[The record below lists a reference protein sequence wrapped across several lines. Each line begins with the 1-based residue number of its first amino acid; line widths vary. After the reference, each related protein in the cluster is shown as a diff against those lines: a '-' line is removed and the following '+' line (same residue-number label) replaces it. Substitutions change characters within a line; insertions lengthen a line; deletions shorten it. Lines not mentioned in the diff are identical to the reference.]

1 MTVKDFMEKIEEIC
15 EWQTG
20 CEFCPFNQ
28 ISSDSE
34 CFSAAIPQALT
45 IIEKW
50 EKEEDKRDDRVF
62 EYKGYTLVQS
72 AYNNHYMIYDETG
85 KMVMHCQHE
94 KKLSE
99 KAAQEQ
105 IEFFI
110 EYILS
115 GKLIDMR

>member
-1 MTVKDFMEKIEEIC
+1 MTIRDFSDKIEEIC
-15 EWQTG
+15 EWQAG
-20 CEFCPFNQ
+20 CETCPFNE

-34 CFSAAIPQALT
+34 CLSATIPQALT

-50 EKEEDKRDDRVF
+50 EKDEYKRRDRVF

-72 AYNNHYMIYDETG
+72 AYNNHYMICDETG
-85 KMVMHCQHE
+85 HMVMHCQHE

-99 KAAQEQ
+99 KAAKEQ
-105 IEFFI
+105 IEFYI